1 MCIPVTDLLRVHSFN
16 PQFINLAGTIFT
28 GAQKKFGPVVF
39 VSVFVNR
46 GFDNLTGET
55 WRQMSRRNWGA
66 GMACFAKDDQMDRI
80 DPNIYFFALRLSEYS
95 YGYYSLQ
102 IYTYIISNTYIVY
115 FQILRILHPCIVFQ
129 MSSFGDLRT
138 PRFAWPFFEKVV
150 LASPR
155 RPCERPLDC

>member
-39 VSVFVNR
+39 GLVFVNR
-46 GFDNLTGET
+46 GLTYNLHITRVSIFSLCGFDNLT

-66 GMACFAKDDQMDRI
+66 GMACFARKDDQMDRI
-80 DPNIYFFALRLSEYS
+80 DPNIYFFALRLFEYS

-102 IYTYIISNTYIVY
+102 I
-115 FQILRILHPCIVFQ
+115 
-129 MSSFGDLRT
+129 
-138 PRFAWPFFEKVV
+138 
-150 LASPR
+150 
-155 RPCERPLDC
+155 